1 MLRILWIF
9 LTYRRGG
16 LACGTQIRTPDQIDD
31 WRRDLRTKITWV
43 LVIKLLGLILLWWL
57 FFRGRG
63 P

>member
-1 MLRILWIF
+1 MF
-9 LTYRRGG
+9 LTYRRGC
-16 LACGTQIRTPDQIDD
+16 LARGNQISTPDQIDD

-57 FFRGRG
+57 FFRVRG